1 MNSAENKLNR
11 SFRPARMSCRVA
23 LFDMDGTLVET
34 DAANTAAYRVAL
46 AAFGIGLPRATSC
59 RITGADVCRYTPNLS
74 TVDLAAIARAKKTAY
89 ASALPL
95 TWLGPATAALRE
107 SLQRRDLF
115 ARVVLLTES
124 KACRAHETLRHHGL
138 LECFDE
144 IVCNGGRG
152 DKYTNFFTTHAVDPA
167 DCVVWENEDSK
178 VKSAI
183 TAGVKIEN
191 IRKVA

>member
-11 SFRPARMSCRVA
+11 SFRLARTSYRVA

-34 DAANTAAYRVAL
+34 DAANTAAYRTTL
-46 AAFGIGLPRATSC
+46 SKFGISLPC
-59 RITGADVCRYTPNLS
+59 KLVDRITGADVCRYTPNLS
-74 TVDLAAIARAKKTAY
+74 TVDLAAIACAKKTAY
-89 ASALPL
+89 ASALSL
-95 TWLGPATAALRE
+95 TRLGPATAALRE
-107 SLQRRDLF
+107 CLQRRDLF

-124 KACRAHETLRHHGL
+124 KACRAHETLHHHGL

-152 DKYTNFFTTHAVDPA
+152 DKYANFFTTHAVDPA

-178 VKSAI
+178 IKSAI